1 MLPSPEYRNTLDME
15 IWYRNLGDDY
25 VLWLMAELKDSQDM
39 LEDEEEREGE
49 HLDKLE
55 KISKSCDDIYE
66 YIEGHEDI
74 TPEAFEKINKI
85 LQTIEGHCETE

>member
-1 MLPSPEYRNTLDME
+1 MLPSPEYRNELDME

-25 VLWLMAELKDSQDM
+25 ALWLIAELKDSRDM
-39 LEDEEEREGE
+39 LDGEEEREGE
-49 HLDKLE
+49 YLDKLD
-55 KISKSCDDIYE
+55 KISNSCDAIYE

-74 TPEAFEKINKI
+74 TPEAFKKINKI